1 MLLHQ
6 EVSEYDLCLQLYSL
20 QPDVEASRQNYFFTF
35 HINVF
40 KKKQET
46 TTTIRKII
54 MLRFKGIVYV
64 ISSNPHPPIFRLAC
78 LIHQTV
84 P

>member
-40 KKKQET
+40 KKT
-46 TTTIRKII
+46 
-54 MLRFKGIVYV
+54 G
-64 ISSNPHPPIFRLAC
+64 NNDD
-78 LIHQTV
+78 HQKNYNVTL
-84 P
+84 

>member
-20 QPDVEASRQNYFFTF
+20 QPGDRGVSPELFLHDSHQCLYL
-35 HINVF
+35 
-40 KKKQET
+40 KKQET

-54 MLRFKGIVYV
+54 VLRFKGTVT
-64 ISSNPHPPIFRLAC
+64 SFHDPPPFLDW
-78 LIHQTV
+78 HV
-84 P
+84 